1 MGVESIRRDDRVR
14 EIQTV
19 EEFGEHR
26 DLVRLRR
33 DIGLTQDKA
42 LSMGHRCQQVHLG
55 TVGTSSPPPAPR
67 RPTEAEGRW
76 LALGVATPSE
86 GIRGQR

>member
-1 MGVESIRRDDRVR
+1 
-14 EIQTV
+14 
-19 EEFGEHR
+19 
-26 DLVRLRR
+26 
-33 DIGLTQDKA
+33 
-42 LSMGHRCQQVHLG
+42 MGHRCQQVHLG